1 MTENSTLS
9 QPQSSSKRAKKSSSH
24 ETSEQL
30 KSHLD
35 SEKHLHEI
43 QCFTEEL
50 FATRKA
56 SQSGQALSS
65 YVDPVVN
72 LHIDILLSR
81 IKSLSN
87 ETENGEK
94 VNTSAGVT
102 ALLQKLTSENESLRR
117 KESVSRMNEKLSHK
131 KVRSS
136 SQRIWLAHLNVIFIP
151 NEHWFFRI
159 LLLRSWRIRTRNPA
173 LGYMSSKN
181 KTIDCPR
188 SYSCFKCNTMLTCSN
203 NTARIG

>member
-1 MTENSTLS
+1 MSENPSLS
-9 QPQSSSKRAKKSSSH
+9 QPQSSSKRVKKSSSH

-87 ETENGEK
+87 DAENGEK

-136 SQRIWLAHLNVIFIP
+136 SQMI
-151 NEHWFFRI
+151 
-159 LLLRSWRIRTRNPA
+159 
-173 LGYMSSKN
+173 
-181 KTIDCPR
+181 
-188 SYSCFKCNTMLTCSN
+188 
-203 NTARIG
+203 

>member
-1 MTENSTLS
+1 MSENPSLS
-9 QPQSSSKRAKKSSSH
+9 QPLSSIKRVKKSSSH

-87 ETENGEK
+87 EAENGEK
-94 VNTSAGVT
+94 VNTSASVT
-102 ALLQKLTSENESLRR
+102 ALLKKLTTENESLRR

-136 SQRIWLAHLNVIFIP
+136 SRRI
-151 NEHWFFRI
+151 
-159 LLLRSWRIRTRNPA
+159 
-173 LGYMSSKN
+173 
-181 KTIDCPR
+181 
-188 SYSCFKCNTMLTCSN
+188 
-203 NTARIG
+203 